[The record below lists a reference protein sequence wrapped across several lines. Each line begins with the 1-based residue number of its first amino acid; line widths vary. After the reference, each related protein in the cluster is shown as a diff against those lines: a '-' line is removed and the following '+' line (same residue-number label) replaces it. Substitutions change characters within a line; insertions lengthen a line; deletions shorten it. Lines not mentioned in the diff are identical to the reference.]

1 MITNN
6 DNTPISLSS
15 PELPQADHDG
25 LIDVPVQQ
33 NQDLIIKVPY
43 HEWLRIG
50 DMIVVNVGGIFSRPY
65 YIQNINLDF
74 FTVTIPFSEI
84 PDGCYD
90 VTYTSAD
97 DFENENFSKPAVIKV
112 INSPSIKLLP
122 SIYPDST
129 SGVIHYSSLKQHYG
143 LNVHISYKQMQK
155 GDSVIFHWQG
165 HNFDYEPIARAA
177 WDAQP
182 IIVSDEDVKQG
193 YVSLVVPAENVLC
206 LGQEGVGTGYYEVG
220 NTISA
225 PGSVILSL
233 MDMSSAMISISEGA
247 PMVSNEYPRI
257 NPKNLAVVYGPPG
270 KRLSASVESGSI
282 VEGGGAKYQFAPNS
296 FGLAY
301 FHLQSEVAG
310 SFRCTVSAEDGS
322 ITPGVG
328 QAVFSEW
335 RDGGNIIKAYAFTS
349 EVPADGVSVCSG
361 YVIVDR
367 TAYSGKR
374 LLVRTDGS
382 AIISGYGDN
391 ERELQVAISQDGC
404 TTFHITNT
412 KAEKNNVIISL
423 PDSDKSIQFS
433 INFKHF
439 PSI

>member
-1 MITNN
+1 MINV
-6 DNTPISLSS
+6 S
-15 PELPQADHDG
+15 
-25 LIDVPVQQ
+25 VQQ
-33 NQDLIIKVPY
+33 NQNLIIKVPY
-43 HEWLRIG
+43 HKKIKIW
-50 DMIVVNVGGIFSRPY
+50 DVIVVNVGGIFSHPY
-65 YIQNINLDF
+65 YVQNINLDF
-74 FTVTIPFSEI
+74 FTVIMPFSEI
-84 PDGCYD
+84 PDGCYN

-97 DFENENFSKPAVIKV
+97 DFENENFSKPAVIKI

-122 SIYPDST
+122 SVYPDAT
-129 SGVIHYSSLKQHYG
+129 SGVIHYSSLVQHHG
-143 LNVHISYKQMQK
+143 LNVHISYRQMQK
-155 GDSVIFHWQG
+155 GDNVIFHWQG
-165 HNFDYEPIARAA
+165 HNFNYDPIARAA

-182 IIVSDEDVKQG
+182 ITVSDEDVKQG
-193 YVSLVVPAENVLC
+193 YVSLVVPVENVLC

-220 NTISA
+220 NAISA

-233 MDMSSAMISISEGA
+233 MDMSSVIISISEGA
-247 PMVSNEYPRI
+247 PIVSNEYPRI
-257 NPKNLAVVYGPPG
+257 KSKNLVAVYGPPG
-270 KRLSASVESGSI
+270 KRLSASVESGNI
-282 VEGGGAKYQFAPNS
+282 VEGDGTKYQFAPNS

-301 FHLQSEVAG
+301 FHLQSETTG
-310 SFRCTVSAEDGS
+310 SLRCTVSAEDGA

-328 QAVFSEW
+328 QAIFSEW
-335 RDGGNIIKAYAFTS
+335 RDGVDIIKAYAFTS

-367 TAYSGKR
+367 TIYSGNR

-382 AIISGYGDN
+382 SIISGFGDN

-423 PDSDKSIQFS
+423 PDTDKSIQFS
-433 INFKHF
+433 INFKYF

>member
-1 MITNN
+1 MITNHEN
-6 DNTPISLSS
+6 IFIPLSS
-15 PELPQADHDG
+15 PELPQADNDG
-25 LIDVPVQQ
+25 LIDVSVQQ

-43 HEWLRIG
+43 HKKIKIW
-50 DMIVVNVGGIFSRPY
+50 DVIVVNVGGIFSRPY
-65 YIQNINLDF
+65 YVQNINLDF
-74 FTVTIPFSEI
+74 FTVIMPFSEI
-84 PDGCYD
+84 PDGCYN

-122 SIYPDST
+122 SVYPDAT
-129 SGVIHYSSLKQHYG
+129 SGVIHYSSLVQHHG
-143 LNVHISYKQMQK
+143 LNVHISYRQMQK
-155 GDSVIFHWQG
+155 GDNVIFHWQG
-165 HNFDYEPIARAA
+165 HNFNYDPIARAA

-182 IIVSDEDVKQG
+182 ITVSDEDVKQG
-193 YVSLVVPAENVLC
+193 YVSLVVPVENVLC

-220 NTISA
+220 NAISA

-233 MDMSSAMISISEGA
+233 MDMSSVIISISEGA
-247 PMVSNEYPRI
+247 PIVSNEYPRI
-257 NPKNLAVVYGPPG
+257 KSKNLVAVYGPPG
-270 KRLSASVESGSI
+270 KRLSASVESGNI
-282 VEGGGAKYQFAPNS
+282 VEGDGTKYQFAPNS

-301 FHLQSEVAG
+301 FHLQSETTG
-310 SFRCTVSAEDGS
+310 SFRCTVSVEDGA

-328 QAVFSEW
+328 QAIFSEW
-335 RDGGNIIKAYAFTS
+335 RDGVDIIKAYAFTS

-367 TAYSGKR
+367 TIYSGNR

-382 AIISGYGDN
+382 SIISGFGDN

-423 PDSDKSIQFS
+423 PDTDKSIQFS
-433 INFKHF
+433 INFKYF

>member
-6 DNTPISLSS
+6 DNTFIALSS
-15 PELPQADHDG
+15 PELPQADNDG
-25 LIDVPVQQ
+25 LIDVSVQQ

-43 HEWLRIG
+43 HKKIKTW
-50 DMIVVNVGGIFSRPY
+50 DMIVVSVGGILSRPY
-65 YIQNINLDF
+65 YVQNINLDF

-84 PDGCYD
+84 PDGCYN

-97 DFENENFSKPAVIKV
+97 DFENEDFSEPAVIKV

-129 SGVIHYSSLKQHYG
+129 SGVIHYSSLVQHHG
-143 LNVHISYKQMQK
+143 LNVHISYRQMRK

-165 HNFDYEPIARAA
+165 HNFNYELIARAA

-182 IIVSDEDVKQG
+182 ITVSDEDIKQG
-193 YVSLVVPAENVLC
+193 YISLVVPMEYVLC

-220 NTISA
+220 KTSSA

-233 MDMSSAMISISEGA
+233 TDMSSVIMSISEGA

-257 NPKNLAVVYGPPG
+257 KPKNLVAVYGPPG
-270 KRLSASVESGSI
+270 KRLLASVESGSI
-282 VEGGGAKYQFAPNS
+282 VEGDGTKYQFAPNS

-301 FHLQSEVAG
+301 FHWQSEETG

-322 ITPGVG
+322 VTPGVG
-328 QAVFSEW
+328 QAIFSEW
-335 RDGGNIIKAYAFTS
+335 RDGGGIIEAYSFTS

-367 TAYSGKR
+367 TVYFGKR

-391 ERELQVAISQDGC
+391 ERELQVAISKDGC

-423 PDSDKSIQFS
+423 PDVNKSIQFS

>member
-1 MITNN
+1 MIINN
-6 DNTPISLSS
+6 DNTLISLSS
-15 PELPQADHDG
+15 PELPQADNNG
-25 LIDVPVQQ
+25 LIDVSVQQ

-43 HEWLRIG
+43 HKKLKIW
-50 DMIVVNVGGIFSRPY
+50 DAIVVSVGGILSRPY
-65 YIQNINLDF
+65 YIQNINNIF

-84 PDGCYD
+84 PDGCYN

-97 DFENENFSKPAVIKV
+97 DFENENFSKPAVIKI

-129 SGVIHYSSLKQHYG
+129 SGVIHYSSLVQHRG
-143 LNVHISYKQMQK
+143 LNVHISYQQMQK

-220 NTISA
+220 NNSSA

-233 MDMSSAMISISEGA
+233 TDMSSAMISISEGA

-322 ITPGVG
+322 ITPGVS

-335 RDGGNIIKAYAFTS
+335 RDGGNIISAYAFTS
-349 EVPADGVSVCSG
+349 EVPADGMSVCSG

-367 TAYSGKR
+367 TVYSGKR

-391 ERELQVAISQDGC
+391 ERELQVAISKDGC

-423 PDSDKSIQFS
+423 PDTDKSIQFS

-439 PSI
+439 PFV

>member
-6 DNTPISLSS
+6 DNTFIALSS
-15 PELPQADHDG
+15 PELPQADNDG
-25 LIDVPVQQ
+25 LIDVSVQQ

-43 HEWLRIG
+43 HKKIKTW
-50 DMIVVNVGGIFSRPY
+50 DMIVVSVGGILSRPY
-65 YIQNINLDF
+65 YVQNVNTIF
-74 FTVTIPFSEI
+74 FTIAMPFSEI
-84 PDGCYD
+84 PDGCYN

-129 SGVIHYSSLKQHYG
+129 SGVIHYSSLVQHHG
-143 LNVHISYKQMQK
+143 LNVHISYRQMRK

-165 HNFDYEPIARAA
+165 HNFNYELIARAA

-182 IIVSDEDVKQG
+182 ITVSDEDVKQG
-193 YVSLVVPAENVLC
+193 YVSLVVPMEYVLC

-220 NTISA
+220 KTSSA

-233 MDMSSAMISISEGA
+233 TDMSSVIMSISEGA

-257 NPKNLAVVYGPPG
+257 KPKNLVAVYGPPG
-270 KRLSASVESGSI
+270 KRLLASVESGSI
-282 VEGGGAKYQFAPNS
+282 VEGDGTKYQFAPNS

-301 FHLQSEVAG
+301 FHWQSEETG

-328 QAVFSEW
+328 QTIFSEW
-335 RDGGNIIKAYAFTS
+335 RDGGGIIEAYSFTS

-367 TAYSGKR
+367 TVYFGKR

-391 ERELQVAISQDGC
+391 ERELQVAISKDGC

-423 PDSDKSIQFS
+423 PDVNKSIQFS

>member
-6 DNTPISLSS
+6 DNTFIFLSS
-15 PELPQADHDG
+15 PELPQADNDG
-25 LIDVPVQQ
+25 LIDVSVQQ

-50 DMIVVNVGGIFSRPY
+50 DVIVVNVGGIFSRPY
-65 YIQNINLDF
+65 YVQNINLDF
-74 FTVTIPFSEI
+74 FTVIIPFSEI
-84 PDGCYD
+84 PDGCYN
-90 VTYTSAD
+90 VTYTSVD

-129 SGVIHYSSLKQHYG
+129 SGVIHYSSLVQHHG
-143 LNVHISYKQMQK
+143 LNVHISYQQMQK
-155 GDSVIFHWQG
+155 GDSVVFHWQG
-165 HNFDYEPIARAA
+165 HNFNYDPIARAA

-182 IIVSDEDVKQG
+182 ITVSDEDIKRG
-193 YVSLVVPAENVLC
+193 YVSLVVPVENVLC

-225 PGSVILSL
+225 LGSVILSL
-233 MDMSSAMISISEGA
+233 MDMSSVIMSISEGA
-247 PMVSNEYPRI
+247 PILSNEYPKI
-257 NPKNLAVVYGPPG
+257 NPKNLVAVYGPPG
-270 KRLSASVESGSI
+270 KRLLASVESGNI
-282 VEGGGAKYQFAPNS
+282 VEGNGAKYQFAPNS

-301 FHLQSEVAG
+301 FHLQSETTG
-310 SFRCTVSAEDGS
+310 SFRCTVSAEGGS
-322 ITPGVG
+322 VTPGVG
-328 QAVFSEW
+328 QAIFSEW
-335 RDGGNIIKAYAFTS
+335 RDGGDIIKAYAFTS

-367 TAYSGKR
+367 TVYSGKR

-382 AIISGYGDN
+382 AIISGFGDN
-391 ERELQVAISQDGC
+391 ERELQVAISKDGC

-423 PDSDKSIQFS
+423 SDIDQSIQFS
-433 INFKHF
+433 INFKYF

>member
-1 MITNN
+1 MIINN
-6 DNTPISLSS
+6 DNELIALSA
-15 PELPQADHDG
+15 PKLPQADNDG
-25 LIDVPVQQ
+25 LIDVSVQQ

-50 DMIVVNVGGIFSRPY
+50 DVIVVNVGGIFSRPY
-65 YIQNINLDF
+65 YVQNINLDF

-84 PDGCYD
+84 PDGCYN

-97 DFENENFSKPAVIKV
+97 DFENEDFSEPTVIKV

-129 SGVIHYSSLKQHYG
+129 SGVIHYSSLVQHRG
-143 LNVHISYKQMQK
+143 LNVHISYRQMRK

-165 HNFDYEPIARAA
+165 HNFNYELIARAA

-182 IIVSDEDVKQG
+182 ITVSDQDVKQG
-193 YVSLVVPAENVLC
+193 YISLVVPMEYVLC

-220 NTISA
+220 KTSSA

-233 MDMSSAMISISEGA
+233 TDMSSVIMSISEGA

-257 NPKNLAVVYGPPG
+257 KPKNLVAVYGPPG
-270 KRLSASVESGSI
+270 KRLLANVESGSI
-282 VEGGGAKYQFAPNS
+282 VEGDGTKYQFAPNS

-301 FHLQSEVAG
+301 FHWQSEETG

-322 ITPGVG
+322 VTPGVG
-328 QAVFSEW
+328 QAIFSEW
-335 RDGGNIIKAYAFTS
+335 RDGGGIIEAYSFTS

-367 TAYSGKR
+367 TVYFGKR

-391 ERELQVAISQDGC
+391 ERELQVAISKDGC

-423 PDSDKSIQFS
+423 PDVNKSIQFS

>member
-6 DNTPISLSS
+6 DNTLIPLSS
-15 PELPQADHDG
+15 PKLPQADNNG
-25 LIDVPVQQ
+25 LIDVSVQQ

-43 HEWLRIG
+43 YEDIEIW
-50 DMIVVNVGGIFSRPY
+50 DVIVVSVGGIFSRPY
-65 YIQNINLDF
+65 HVQNIDLDF
-74 FTVTIPFSEI
+74 FTVTMPFSEI
-84 PDGCYD
+84 PDGCYN

-97 DFENENFSKPAVIKV
+97 DFENEDFSEPTVIKV

-129 SGVIHYSSLKQHYG
+129 SGVIHYSSLVQHRG
-143 LNVHISYKQMQK
+143 LNVHISYRQMRK

-165 HNFDYEPIARAA
+165 HNFNYDLIARAA

-182 IIVSDEDVKQG
+182 ITVSDEDVKQG
-193 YVSLVVPAENVLC
+193 YVSLVVPVENVLC

-233 MDMSSAMISISEGA
+233 TDMSSVMISISEGA
-247 PMVSNEYPRI
+247 PMVSNKYPKI
-257 NPKNLAVVYGPPG
+257 KPKNLVAVYGPPG
-270 KRLSASVESGSI
+270 KSLLARVESGSI
-282 VEGGGAKYQFAPNS
+282 VEGDGTKYQFAPDS

-301 FHLQSEVAG
+301 FHLQSEEAG
-310 SFRCTVSAEDGS
+310 SFRCTVSAEDGA

-328 QAVFSEW
+328 QAIFSEW
-335 RDGGNIIKAYAFTS
+335 RDGRDIIEAYAFTS

-367 TAYSGKR
+367 TVYSGKR

-382 AIISGYGDN
+382 AIISGFGDN
-391 ERELQVAISQDGC
+391 ERELQVAISKDGC

-423 PDSDKSIQFS
+423 PDIDKSIQFS

>member
-1 MITNN
+1 MIINN
-6 DNTPISLSS
+6 DNTFIALSS
-15 PELPQADHDG
+15 PELPQADNDG
-25 LIDVPVQQ
+25 LIDVSVQQ

-43 HEWLRIG
+43 HKKIKTW
-50 DMIVVNVGGIFSRPY
+50 DVIVVNVGGIFSRPY
-65 YIQNINLDF
+65 YVQNINLDF

-84 PDGCYD
+84 PDGCYN

-97 DFENENFSKPAVIKV
+97 NFENEDFSEPTVIKV

-129 SGVIHYSSLKQHYG
+129 SGVIHYSSLVQHHG
-143 LNVHISYKQMQK
+143 LNVHISYRQMRK

-165 HNFDYEPIARAA
+165 HNFNYELIARAA

-182 IIVSDEDVKQG
+182 ITVSDQDVKQG
-193 YVSLVVPAENVLC
+193 YISLVVPMEYVLC

-220 NTISA
+220 KTSSA

-233 MDMSSAMISISEGA
+233 TDMSSVIMSISEGA

-257 NPKNLAVVYGPPG
+257 KPKNLVAVYGPPG
-270 KRLSASVESGSI
+270 KRLLASVESGSI
-282 VEGGGAKYQFAPNS
+282 VEGDGTKYQFAPNS

-301 FHLQSEVAG
+301 FHWQSEETG

-322 ITPGVG
+322 VTPGVG
-328 QAVFSEW
+328 QAIFSEW
-335 RDGGNIIKAYAFTS
+335 RDGGGIIEAYSFTS

-367 TAYSGKR
+367 TVYFGKR

-391 ERELQVAISQDGC
+391 ERELQVAISKDGC

-423 PDSDKSIQFS
+423 PDVNKSIQFS

>member
-1 MITNN
+1 MITNH
-6 DNTPISLSS
+6 DNKVIPLSS
-15 PELPQADHDG
+15 PKLPQADNDG
-25 LIDVPVQQ
+25 LIDVSVQQ

-43 HEWLRIG
+43 NKKIKIW
-50 DMIVVNVGGIFSRPY
+50 DVIVVSVGGVLARPY
-65 YIQNINLDF
+65 YVQNINLDF
-74 FTVTIPFSEI
+74 FTVTMPFSEI
-84 PDGCYD
+84 PDGCYN

-97 DFENENFSKPAVIKV
+97 DFENENFSKPTVIKV

-122 SIYPDST
+122 SVYPDAT
-129 SGVIHYSSLKQHYG
+129 SGVIHYSSLAQHHG

-165 HNFDYEPIARAA
+165 YNFNYEPIARAA

-182 IIVSDEDVKQG
+182 ITVSDEDVKQG

-220 NTISA
+220 NTVSA

-233 MDMSSAMISISEGA
+233 TDMSSVIMSISEGA

-257 NPKNLAVVYGPPG
+257 KPKNLVAVYGPPG
-270 KRLSASVESGSI
+270 KRLLASVESGSI
-282 VEGGGAKYQFAPNS
+282 VEGDGTKYQFAPNS

-301 FHLQSEVAG
+301 FHLQSEETG

-322 ITPGVG
+322 VTPGVG
-328 QAVFSEW
+328 QAIFSEW
-335 RDGGNIIKAYAFTS
+335 RDGGGIIEAYSFTS
-349 EVPADGVSVCSG
+349 EVPADGMSVCSG

-367 TAYSGKR
+367 TVYFGKR

-391 ERELQVAISQDGC
+391 ERELQVAISKDGC

-423 PDSDKSIQFS
+423 PDVNKSIQFS